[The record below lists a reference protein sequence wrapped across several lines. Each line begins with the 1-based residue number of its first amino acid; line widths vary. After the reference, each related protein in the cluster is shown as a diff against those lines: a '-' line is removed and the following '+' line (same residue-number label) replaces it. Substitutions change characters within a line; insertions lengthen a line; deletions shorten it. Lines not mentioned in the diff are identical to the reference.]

1 MFPAPP
7 ASPKFGKTLIIQ
19 PLPGIGDS
27 VWHLPHIDAIAE
39 ATRSGTVTLMT
50 KKRALGDQ
58 LFAGD
63 PRIERIL
70 PLIRGVEGT
79 RHDGPLGAYRL
90 GQDLAEHGF
99 EVVWIFHGSTR
110 YALATAFAHIPERIG
125 FGIGWQNMFL
135 TTQFT
140 LARGDRFLHPSEKA
154 TKLLIQNGL
163 EVDPIPHY
171 RPSPNAAASIERD
184 FGNLPRPWYGLGIG
198 SSETFKQW
206 GAERFAALS
215 DALLT
220 ETGGTVFLLAGPGEG
235 TLADQIS
242 HGRAAVIK
250 VVARPLSEAA
260 ALSLAC
266 DAVISN
272 DTGLMNLAAAAG
284 ATTIGLFGGSP
295 AIDHFY
301 PSLSA
306 VSPPGG
312 ATYRQSRMPEIT
324 VEMVMDEI
332 RHRLTGS

>member
-7 ASPKFGKTLIIQ
+7 APPKFGKTLIIQ

-27 VWHLPHIDAIAE
+27 VWHLPHIDAIAA

-63 PRIERIL
+63 PRIEGIL
-70 PLIRGVEGT
+70 PLYRGLEGKH
-79 RHDGPLGAYRL
+79 HDGPLGAYRL
-90 GQDLAEHGF
+90 GRDLAEHGF

-140 LARGDRFLHPSEKA
+140 LTRGDRTLHPSEKA
-154 TKLLIQNGL
+154 TKLLAQHGL
-163 EVDPIPHY
+163 EVDPTPKY
-171 RPSPNAAASIERD
+171 RPSAAARAAIERD
-184 FGNLPRPWYGLGIG
+184 FEGLPRPWHALGIG

-206 GAERFAALS
+206 GAARFAELAEALQ
-215 DALLT
+215 T
-220 ETGGTVFLLAGPGEG
+220 ETGGTIFLLAGPSERAMAEEISEG
-235 TLADQIS
+235 RVSVVQ
-242 HGRAAVIK
+242 

-260 ALSLAC
+260 ALSEAC
-266 DAVISN
+266 DTVISN
-272 DTGLMNLAAAAG
+272 DTGLMNLAAATG

-312 ATYRQSRMPEIT
+312 AVYRDDRMSEIT
-324 VEMVMDEI
+324 VEMVMDEV
-332 RHRLTGS
+332 RRRLPQS